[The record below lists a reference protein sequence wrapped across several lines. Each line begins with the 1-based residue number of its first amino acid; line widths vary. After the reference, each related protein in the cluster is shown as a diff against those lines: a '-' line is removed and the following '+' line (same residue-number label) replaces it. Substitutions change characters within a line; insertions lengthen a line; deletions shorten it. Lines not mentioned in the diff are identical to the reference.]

1 MGRGGAPGIPRPQ
14 RTPPRLISDPLA
26 ISTDASE
33 NCLVPGEARAT
44 LSPSKSKLWPL
55 PRRPPTAAQ
64 APSPGPSCLRLPPLT
79 LLLAAPPPPG
89 RVPRKEDLFLHL
101 APPPNCL
108 RDFWLGLNPQSRAP
122 TAHGGDSPGGGGC
135 GGAPSLT
142 AATAAPEHPA
152 PGSGEGAGEAP
163 GAPAPPP
170 APRRRG
176 DSPAAFQGASLSS
189 PPPTRTPAPPGAP
202 PPPRALPARAG
213 SSPAPLLL
221 PSSEPR
227 TCPAPRGS
235 PVSAAPRGR
244 ARGGGSTWPRR
255 RVNFSRPRAR
265 RAGPAPPECP
275 RPRD

>member
-1 MGRGGAPGIPRPQ
+1 MRPRALGSLRCACVVGGRGWGRGGAPGIPRPQ

-26 ISTDASE
+26 ISTDANE

-79 LLLAAPPPPG
+79 LLLAAPPPRG

-122 TAHGGDSPGGGGC
+122 TAHRGGTHRAEVGAEARPPSQRPRQPRSLRHPAVGRGLARRPARLLLLPLPG
-135 GGAPSLT
+135 A
-142 AATAAPEHPA
+142 AATAPPRFKARLYLGLHL
-152 PGSGEGAGEAP
+152 PG
-163 GAPAPPP
+163 PP
-170 APRRRG
+170 R
-176 DSPAAFQGASLSS
+176 
-189 PPPTRTPAPPGAP
+189 PPGAP
-202 PPPRALPARAG
+202 PPPRALPAGAG

-227 TCPAPRGS
+227 RAPA
-235 PVSAAPRGR
+235 
-244 ARGGGSTWPRR
+244 
-255 RVNFSRPRAR
+255 
-265 RAGPAPPECP
+265 
-275 RPRD
+275 